1 MAPDMGNNKNCQNYL
16 TFTTANYGK
25 TTSFDYNNAI
35 KISADNL
42 VFSPFVWNSDF
53 EKEDA
58 DIEKYIINE
67 NATIIFWDDDT
78 KTISKRDKD
87 DEFDKE
93 LGFLY
98 AYFYKKYTG
107 TKASMKRVLNCID
120 FKNIKTFLFEFYVVD
135 SGKTAEQARKYLKN
149 LEVANN

>member
-1 MAPDMGNNKNCQNYL
+1 MAPDMGKNKDGYL
-16 TFTTANYGK
+16 TFTTTNFGK
-25 TTSFDYNNAI
+25 TTGFNYINAI
-35 KISADNL
+35 KISADDL
-42 VFSPFVWNSDF
+42 VVSPFVWNLT
-53 EKEDA
+53 KEDA

-98 AYFYKKYTG
+98 AYFYKKYKG
-107 TKASMKRVLNCID
+107 TKASMKRVLNCVD
-120 FKNIKTFLFEFYVVD
+120 FKNIKTFLFEFYVID
-135 SGKTAEQARKYLKN
+135 SEQTAEQARKYLKN
-149 LEVANN
+149 LEVANK